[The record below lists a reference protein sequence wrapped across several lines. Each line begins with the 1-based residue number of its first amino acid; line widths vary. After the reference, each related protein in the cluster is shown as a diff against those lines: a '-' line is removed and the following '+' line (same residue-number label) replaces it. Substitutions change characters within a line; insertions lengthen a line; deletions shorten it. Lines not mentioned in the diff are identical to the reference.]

1 MVKKCVSAVNL
12 MPHNSS

>member
-1 MVKKCVSAVNL
+1 MRVSAVNL